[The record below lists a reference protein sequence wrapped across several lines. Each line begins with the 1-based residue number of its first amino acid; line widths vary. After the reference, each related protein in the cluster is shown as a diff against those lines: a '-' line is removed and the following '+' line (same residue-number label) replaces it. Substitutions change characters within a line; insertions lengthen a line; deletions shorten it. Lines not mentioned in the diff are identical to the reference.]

1 MNSPEI
7 VAALRQHAPEGPGE
21 LYDSQADSLYQ
32 YCWLML
38 RNRETA
44 QVAVRDAIVAA
55 EAHIGRLADPEL
67 QYSTVEPVHQYY
79 YAEQGPTY
87 SGPGDF
93 APYRVYRESAVGVWS
108 AYSHP
113 YHYGYHPHMYGY
125 HHGYAPRPH
134 VYYAHPSMRYGYRGA
149 PRVYGHAAPMMRHHY

>member
-7 VAALRQHAPEGPGE
+7 VAALREHAPEAPGE

-55 EAHIGRLADPEL
+55 EAPCQAGRSRAAKALALCPGPRRNPAEHADR
-67 QYSTVEPVHQYY
+67 PVK
-79 YAEQGPTY
+79 PTNPLPARSKKTRI
-87 SGPGDF
+87 SG
-93 APYRVYRESAVGVWS
+93 
-108 AYSHP
+108 
-113 YHYGYHPHMYGY
+113 
-125 HHGYAPRPH
+125 
-134 VYYAHPSMRYGYRGA
+134 
-149 PRVYGHAAPMMRHHY
+149 